1 MQSITAYGKP
11 RIATL
16 IKYGKSEL
24 TPPSPGEIP
33 QAIGQAA
40 SLIKSATTMK
50 WRHCTVK
57 VNCHFEKSWFE
68 VKIKKLYSGFDSEVA
83 FLTSISVNFT
93 VQDEKNSDM
102 IHNLN

>member
-57 VNCHFEKSWFE
+57 VNYHYEQSLFG
-68 VKIKKLYSGFDSEVA
+68 VIIKKHIFGCYILKFTKSQTSMFKMIKSDKISNSGHLD
-83 FLTSISVNFT
+83 
-93 VQDEKNSDM
+93 
-102 IHNLN
+102 